1 MSGDDGDGNGD
12 LASAISAA
20 LYDHLAG
27 DNGGMVTGFHVIAEF
42 IDSDGESRMLYEWAP
57 GQRLT
62 TTMGLLEWARGVAAY
77 EQRRFLDDV
86 SGGG

>member
-1 MSGDDGDGNGD
+1 MADTTSLADRISGV
-12 LASAISAA
+12 

-27 DNGGMVTGFHVIAEF
+27 ENGGMVTGFHVIAEF

-62 TTMGLLEWARGVAAY
+62 TTMGLLRWAQGVADY
-77 EQRRFLDDV
+77 EQRRFLDGLGDD
-86 SGGG
+86 G